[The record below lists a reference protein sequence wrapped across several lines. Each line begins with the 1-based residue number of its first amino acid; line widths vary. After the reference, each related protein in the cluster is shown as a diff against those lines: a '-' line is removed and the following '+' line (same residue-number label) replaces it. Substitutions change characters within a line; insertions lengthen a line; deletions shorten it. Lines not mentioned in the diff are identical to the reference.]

1 MAAIFASIFLFVI
14 LMVDWKL
21 INFRG
26 MKHILTTSMSESLVL
41 VVTFLAV
48 LLVNLEFAIYAGVMI
63 SLAMFVRRTM
73 RPGLP
78 LNVPNAKV
86 PGRPFMSPILWKL
99 PECPQSLFARIQ
111 GSLYFGSV
119 EFLEKEFRRLEKER
133 PDQKHFGLM
142 LDGAVGVDLAGA

>member
-1 MAAIFASIFLFVI
+1 
-14 LMVDWKL
+14 MVAWKL
-21 INFRG
+21 INFKG

-86 PGRPFMSPILWKL
+86 PGRPFMSPI
-99 PECPQSLFARIQ
+99 
-111 GSLYFGSV
+111 
-119 EFLEKEFRRLEKER
+119 
-133 PDQKHFGLM
+133 
-142 LDGAVGVDLAGA
+142 